1 MNPET
6 AEKIEAFRRGMVI
19 ANRSPNTIKNYMMY
33 LNDFFGTFPQGAG
46 DVKRADLEIYLV
58 ELKEKKGYKPASL
71 ALVFSVMRAF
81 FDDFLKMGPVSV
93 SSTM

>member
-58 ELKEKKGYKPASL
+58 ELKEKKG
-71 ALVFSVMRAF
+71 
-81 FDDFLKMGPVSV
+81 
-93 SSTM
+93 